1 MSDSKTR
8 SYTFAVAQSGCAAL
22 FFAVGAVLS
31 GVGRGIENGGGGIG
45 LMLGFPPNVTVTN
58 HTRPFLAHA
67 MKDEHIRH
75 RWDMRQKA
83 AGPKIVGE
91 LFAALGWF
99 LAIPPV
105 SCIAEILHDGGV
117 RSAAPTITYAFVAA
131 SVLTMVQLTS
141 LAGTAQTAE
150 WMSSTWPLLRAS
162 SVNEEGELTAA
173 QVFELSY
180 FLSQSRTLW
189 LFAMDD
195 LLLAFG
201 VGAAACL
208 IYTSSQVNRALGHL
222 GVAIVLLCCI
232 DFAFEVSRFVDWRVS
247 SNAVV
252 ITSLFLD
259 AVLLPAWLIGIGL
272 TLQRITNSGGAYTA
286 TVERAVAAATT
297 HVEMEV
303 GGNGIKA

>member
-1 MSDSKTR
+1 
-8 SYTFAVAQSGCAAL
+8 
-22 FFAVGAVLS
+22 
-31 GVGRGIENGGGGIG
+31 
-45 LMLGFPPNVTVTN
+45 
-58 HTRPFLAHA
+58 
-67 MKDEHIRH
+67 
-75 RWDMRQKA
+75 
-83 AGPKIVGE
+83 
-91 LFAALGWF
+91 
-99 LAIPPV
+99 
-105 SCIAEILHDGGV
+105 
-117 RSAAPTITYAFVAA
+117 
-131 SVLTMVQLTS
+131 MVQLTS

-259 AVLLPAWLIGIGL
+259 AVRFRASEQRALGRLPCNAGPACDLIHSLSPTLSTYVTYMYASYTCHIGPLACMAHWHWPHAPAHHQQRRGLHGDRRTRGGRGDDARGDGGGWQRYQGVRCSVRGGSRSRVRSDIALL
-272 TLQRITNSGGAYTA
+272 AYA
-286 TVERAVAAATT
+286 NRARR
-297 HVEMEV
+297 
-303 GGNGIKA
+303 